1 MKNSKRFFKLVES
14 ALRSS
19 KVPFKTIEAMT
30 KAILSQI
37 MEEQSEFSFWALSFL
52 FNLTKKYFIFY
63 KLRHRKMLDF
73 LK

>member
-52 FNLTKKYFIFY
+52 FK
-63 KLRHRKMLDF
+63 RKEEEVWEEEEEGEDCYNST
-73 LK
+73 